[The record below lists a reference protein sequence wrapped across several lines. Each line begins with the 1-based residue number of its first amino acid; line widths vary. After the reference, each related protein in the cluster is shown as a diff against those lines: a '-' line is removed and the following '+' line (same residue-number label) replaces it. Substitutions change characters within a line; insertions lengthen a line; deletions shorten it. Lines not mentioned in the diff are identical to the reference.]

1 MMPMDVQAKKV
12 DILEVIDTSIANE
25 DLRISI

>member
-1 MMPMDVQAKKV
+1 MMPMDIQAKKV